1 MVIHFSHR
9 STVSGIPE
17 RIEVTQDLER
27 RYAAQEA
34 AKAAAKAAAQQTRKT
49 DDGVKGQS

>member
-1 MVIHFSHR
+1 MNSM
-9 STVSGIPE
+9 PE

-34 AKAAAKAAAQQTRKT
+34 RKATAKAAAQPPKT
-49 DDGVKGQS
+49 DPTAQGQS